1 MTLGGRACVDDS
13 GYENARAFFSM
24 LEELGPGAAG
34 LEERLDDLCAQ
45 PDPRANER
53 CGLQLMTIHKAKG
66 LGFDVVIVPGLDRPT
81 RGEQQELLRWLEQTR
96 LVGKAEH
103 EFVVAP
109 IGKNGQEGAIYRWIG
124 KQKTERE
131 NEEAKRLLYV
141 ASTRARCELHLLGIA
156 SMKKDGEDLAKP
168 RSGSLLKIAWPALE
182 AEFRRAWKER
192 EPAKAAPVQQQPELP
207 FPPMIFL
214 ATAACEL
221 EAPGAHSRGRAGPG
235 DSGNSRAASR
245 VAGNARLWHG
255 CACAVGGSH
264 TGAGDR
270 RGGRGTPGGGRRLAP
285 ARPGTASF
293 RRLAAVRG

>member
-1 MTLGGRACVDDS
+1 M
-13 GYENARAFFSM
+13 
-24 LEELGPGAAG
+24 
-34 LEERLDDLCAQ
+34 
-45 PDPRANER
+45 
-53 CGLQLMTIHKAKG
+53 
-66 LGFDVVIVPGLDRPT
+66 
-81 RGEQQELLRWLEQTR
+81 
-96 LVGKAEH
+96 
-103 EFVVAP
+103 VAP

-141 ASTRARCELHLLGIA
+141 ASTRARDEVHLLGIA

-168 RSGSLLKIAWPALE
+168 RSGSLLRIAWPALE

-207 FPPMIFL
+207 FPPMISSRRL
-214 ATAACEL
+214 PANWKPQE
-221 EAPGAHSRGRAGPG
+221 HSSRGRAGPR

-264 TGAGDR
+264 TVARCG
-270 RGGRGTPGGGRRLAP
+270 RGGRSAGTPGRGGRLA
-285 ARPGTASF
+285 ATRPGFASF
-293 RRLAAVRG
+293 RRLAAERS